1 MYIDPTFQRLWL
13 KATFT
18 FIDFPCI
25 QVVHPALDPVGWTDL
40 KENIV
45 LFRSSGLPY
54 QMDVTTGAVQP
65 LASRPQSVVA
75 GMCTVA
81 PGEALLLFQDSS
93 VHLVNCEVASTGSSS
108 SVYSSLVAY
117 ICVLCGDDF
126 RDAYHH
132 SKHIKMHEVAF
143 SECDICELSFKD
155 KIYMS
160 RHRSQCF
167 MKCNYCKFQSKYYS
181 KINAHMKSSRCNKWL
196 NLVVK
201 WS

>member
-1 MYIDPTFQRLWL
+1 MQCGLTSNSCRGLCPIAEVFFAL
-13 KATFT
+13 
-18 FIDFPCI
+18 

-45 LFRSSGLPY
+45 LFHSSGLPY

-65 LASRPQSVVA
+65 LASRPQSVLA

-81 PGEALLLFQDSS
+81 PGEALMLFQDSS
-93 VHLVNCEVASTGSSS
+93 VHLVNCEVTSTGSS

-117 ICVLCGDDF
+117 ICVLCGDEF

-143 SECDICELSFKD
+143 SKCDICELSFKD
-155 KIYMS
+155 KIYKS

-167 MKCNYCKFQSKYYS
+167 MKCGYCKF
-181 KINAHMKSSRCNKWL
+181 
-196 NLVVK
+196 
-201 WS
+201 